1 VLDCPEGKSHHE
13 LAEAGLGYF
22 LEQDLMKIV
31 LVITLLAIAFTAEGP
46 MVVAQTAK
54 ESEALREQIKADLAK
69 AKADEENGPKN
80 RFWDRD
86 VDGKRP
92 WERPLPK
99 E

>member
-1 VLDCPEGKSHHE
+1 MR
-13 LAEAGLGYF
+13 AY
-22 LEQDLMKIV
+22 
-31 LVITLLAIAFTAEGP
+31 
-46 MVVAQTAK
+46 K

-69 AKADEENGPKN
+69 AKANEENGPKN

-86 VDGKRP
+86 ADGKRP

>member
-1 VLDCPEGKSHHE
+1 
-13 LAEAGLGYF
+13 
-22 LEQDLMKIV
+22 MKIV
-31 LVITLLAIAFTAEGP
+31 LLVILLAIRLSAEGP
-46 MVVAQTAK
+46 IVVAQTAK

-69 AKADEENGPKN
+69 AKANEENGPKN

-86 VDGKRP
+86 ADGKRP